1 MRFMQAH
8 GIDTTH
14 VRKDTLHQFCKGG
27 RPLYMRVGREVV
39 RAPTFASPDMH
50 QVSWC
55 SSWRS
60 SGSIGLIC
68 SICSI
73 CSIFVP
79 LPLSPLMVLD
89 VHVD

>member
-50 QVSWC
+50 QVSC
-55 SSWRS
+55 LVAFDRFD
-60 SGSIGLIC
+60 L
-68 SICSI
+68 
-73 CSIFVP
+73 FND
-79 LPLSPLMVLD
+79 LFNL
-89 VHVD
+89 